1 MVDSVDFSFFGL
13 DYALTDLLAI
23 ANRLVIPTYVILAI

>member
-23 ANRLVIPTYVILAI
+23 ANRQVIPTYVILAI